1 MSTLSP
7 THSFCISSDLHFLH
21 ETVNVSVNL
30 NTRIKLYDTESEPTH
45 DRHRISKVKTATL
58 FGVSEIL
65 SLFVTVLHLTLN

>member
-21 ETVNVSVNL
+21 ETVTVLVNL
-30 NTRIKLYDTESEPTH
+30 NTGIRQHETESEPTH
-45 DRHRISKVKTATL
+45 DRHRISEGKTTTL